1 MTRAKRLAIRLPAA
15 AAPATE
21 APRAASQRYPITV
34 NAHVTAQIA
43 ASVFPSAG
51 FGAVVDGRSEP
62 RKNRPSPT
70 AIAAICAMSRRVA
83 CSPKS
88 SGASSRMKSG
98 LVDCKKIALAAVQVF
113 GVRKSADTRAA
124 LRFFA
129 ERRIKV
135 HFVDLNKRAAAV
147 GELRRFAQKF
157 GVAALIDRDSR
168 RFGELGLRSATLSE
182 ERWLEKLSLEPLL
195 LRMPLV
201 RNQNQLTIGAAQET
215 WNAWYAS
222 TKS

>member
-1 MTRAKRLAIRLPAA
+1 M
-15 AAPATE
+15 E
-21 APRAASQRYPITV
+21 
-34 NAHVTAQIA
+34 
-43 ASVFPSAG
+43 
-51 FGAVVDGRSEP
+51 
-62 RKNRPSPT
+62 
-70 AIAAICAMSRRVA
+70 
-83 CSPKS
+83 
-88 SGASSRMKSG
+88 
-98 LVDCKKIALAAVQVF
+98 VQVF

-135 HFVDLNKRAAAV
+135 HFVDLNERAAAV

-157 GVAALIDRDSR
+157 GIAALVDRDSR
-168 RFGELGLRSATLSE
+168 RFSELGLGAARLSD

-201 RNQNQLTIGAAQET
+201 RYQQQLTIGHAQET
-215 WNAWYAS
+215 WDAWYAA